1 MVAIQG
7 YELADFMYKNSEN
20 IRIVIVGAGGFGR
33 EVASWY
39 LDSYG
44 YEQNIVFLDDTK
56 TGVIAIG
63 PHQFRVVSDLDTYV
77 RNSHDKVLMG
87 VASPY
92 AKQDIA
98 NKFGQKNIQFS
109 TFIHKSVIRSLGADI
124 GEGSIICPNSV
135 LSDNV
140 KLGKLTTV
148 NLCCTIGHD
157 SSIGDYTTLSSHVD
171 ITGRCQIG
179 KFVFWGS
186 GSRIIPN
193 KYISDGCKIGA
204 GSLIMHNIP
213 EGKTVYCPPSKT
225 M

>member
-1 MVAIQG
+1 MAVIQG
-7 YELADFMYKNSEN
+7 YELADFMYRNLEN

-39 LDSYG
+39 LDSHG
-44 YEQNIVFLDDTK
+44 YKQNIVFIDDSK
-56 TGVIAIG
+56 KGVIAIG
-63 PHQFRVVSDLDTYV
+63 PHQFLVVSDLDTYV

-87 VASPY
+87 VASPH

-98 NKFGQKNIQFS
+98 NKFSQKNIRFS
-109 TFIHKSVIRSLGADI
+109 TFCHKSVICSPGAEI
-124 GEGSIICPNSV
+124 GEGSIICPHSV

-140 KLGKLTTV
+140 RLGRLTTL

-157 SSIGDYTTLSSHVD
+157 SSIGDYSTLSSHVD
-171 ITGRCQIG
+171 ITGGCQVG
-179 KFVFWGS
+179 KLVFWGS

-193 KYISDGCKIGA
+193 KHVSDGCKIGA
-204 GSLIMHNIP
+204 GSLILHNIS
-213 EGKTVYCPPSKT
+213 ERRIVYSPPSKT